1 MREVGG
7 GQFFFLIIR
16 HSHPESCRLSPAATG
31 RGKLMRILISD
42 FENTAVAAAT
52 PADGLSGTVVRRI
65 ALQDWGDNWLLLAPD
80 NPLKYHGESYSQ
92 VLIRS
97 RLVSYEPGR
106 DEWAS
111 VFVLTLPDSAVLD
124 KSAVDS
130 KDFEHITWAS
140 ATLLPVP

>member
-1 MREVGG
+1 
-7 GQFFFLIIR
+7 
-16 HSHPESCRLSPAATG
+16 
-31 RGKLMRILISD
+31 MRILISG

-111 VFVLTLPDSAVLD
+111 VFVLTLPDPAVLD